1 MNEQTKSRRRFVV
14 ISAGIAV
21 VATLA
26 GWLGFRARKKE
37 TVKLLT
43 RDGRLVEID
52 KSMLRSTG
60 KKIKEEELHTWVE
73 NKTAPPKTN

>member
-1 MNEQTKSRRRFVV
+1 MNEQKKSRRRFVV

-26 GWLGFRARKKE
+26 GWLGFSVRKKE

-52 KSMLRSTG
+52 KSILRSTG